1 MKLLKKTNQ
10 GEAQAFLRSQ
20 LKMYMTVFFFY
31 YYSESNPKQIAKSVV
46 FVMNT
51 LSETKVI
58 DFEREDID
66 LFTEGSLSLGANLVY
81 IWELTLRFHTALSY
95 ESLGPTVDG
104 NCLIN
109 VTNLYLTSCV
119 KPTASIYLNIFEY
132 FLLRL
137 SLLAIILWRNR
148 WVRGNVPSIV
158 KEG

>member
-58 DFEREDID
+58 WLWARGHCSILD

-81 IWELTLRFHTALSY
+81 IWELTLRFHTALTY

-104 NCLIN
+104 
-109 VTNLYLTSCV
+109 
-119 KPTASIYLNIFEY
+119 
-132 FLLRL
+132 
-137 SLLAIILWRNR
+137 
-148 WVRGNVPSIV
+148 PSY
-158 KEG
+158 KQ